1 MKKRVVI
8 TGMGAITPVGN
19 SVSIFWNNLVN
30 GVSGLNFVTGFDDV
44 DLPVRIVAQ
53 VKDFEPMKYGLD
65 RGDVRKWDLF
75 CQYGMAAAYQ
85 AMNDSGLKSGENI
98 QADRLGVYVGSGI
111 GGMDVFVKETTKLLQ
126 EGPKRISPLFVP
138 TLIANMASGNI
149 AIKHQAEG
157 PCLPVV
163 TACATG
169 THAIGE
175 AYRAISYGMADAII
189 AGGTEA
195 AVQPIA
201 IGGFANSKALT
212 NAQHLEEACTPFDAR
227 RSGFTMAEGAGIVI
241 LEEYEHA
248 IKRGA
253 HIYAEVVGYGNTCDA
268 HHYTA
273 PRADAIPASR
283 AIKLALQEASY
294 SENDL
299 LYINAHGTSTPLND
313 KTETNAIKLALGED
327 LAYKALISSTKSM
340 TGHMLGAAGAVEV
353 IACAMALKDGV
364 VPPTINYQVPD
375 PECDLNYVPNVAVEQ
390 PISLAIS
397 NSLGFGGHNA
407 CVALRRCNYE

>member
-19 SVSIFWNNLVN
+19 SVSIFWKNLVN
-30 GVSGLNFVTGFDDV
+30 GISGLNFVTGFDDV

-53 VKDFEPMKYGLD
+53 VKDFEPTKYGLD

-313 KTETNAIKLALGED
+313 KTETKAIKLALGED

-375 PECDLNYVPNVAVEQ
+375 SECDLNYVPNVAVEQ

>member
-19 SVSIFWNNLVN
+19 SVSIFWKNLVN
-30 GVSGLNFVTGFDDV
+30 GISGLNFVTGFDDV

-313 KTETNAIKLALGED
+313 KTETKAIKLALGED

-375 PECDLNYVPNVAVEQ
+375 PACDLNYVPNVAVEQ

>member
-19 SVSIFWNNLVN
+19 SVSIFWKNLVN

-53 VKDFEPMKYGLD
+53 VKDFEPTKYGLD

-212 NAQHLEEACTPFDAR
+212 NAQHLEESCTPFDAR

-313 KTETNAIKLALGED
+313 KTETKAIKLALGED

-375 PECDLNYVPNVAVEQ
+375 PACDLNYVPNVAVEQ

>member
-19 SVSIFWNNLVN
+19 SVSIFWKNLVN
-30 GVSGLNFVTGFDDV
+30 GVSGLNFVSGFDDV

-313 KTETNAIKLALGED
+313 KTETKAIKLALGED

-375 PECDLNYVPNVAVEQ
+375 PACDLNYVPNVAVEQ

>member
-19 SVSIFWNNLVN
+19 SVSIFWKNLVN
-30 GVSGLNFVTGFDDV
+30 GISGLNFVTGFDDV

-53 VKDFEPMKYGLD
+53 VKDFESMKYGLD

-313 KTETNAIKLALGED
+313 KTETKAIKLALGED

>member
-19 SVSIFWNNLVN
+19 SVSIFWKNLVN
-30 GVSGLNFVTGFDDV
+30 GISGLNFVSGFDDV

-313 KTETNAIKLALGED
+313 KTETKAIKLALGED

>member
-19 SVSIFWNNLVN
+19 SVSIFWKNLVN

-313 KTETNAIKLALGED
+313 KTETKAIKLALGED

>member
-19 SVSIFWNNLVN
+19 SVSIFWKNLVN
-30 GVSGLNFVTGFDDV
+30 GISGLNFVIGFDDV

-283 AIKLALQEASY
+283 ALKLALQEASY

-313 KTETNAIKLALGED
+313 KTETKAIKLALGED
-327 LAYKALISSTKSM
+327 LAYKALISSPKSM
-340 TGHMLGAAGAVEV
+340 TGHMLGAAGAGEV

-375 PECDLNYVPNVAVEQ
+375 SEGDLNYVPNVAVEQ

>member
-1 MKKRVVI
+1 M
-8 TGMGAITPVGN
+8 
-19 SVSIFWNNLVN
+19 
-30 GVSGLNFVTGFDDV
+30 
-44 DLPVRIVAQ
+44 
-53 VKDFEPMKYGLD
+53 
-65 RGDVRKWDLF
+65 
-75 CQYGMAAAYQ
+75 
-85 AMNDSGLKSGENI
+85 
-98 QADRLGVYVGSGI
+98 
-111 GGMDVFVKETTKLLQ
+111 
-126 EGPKRISPLFVP
+126 
-138 TLIANMASGNI
+138 
-149 AIKHQAEG
+149 
-157 PCLPVV
+157 PVV

-227 RSGFTMAEGAGIVI
+227 RSGFTMAEGAGIVK

-248 IKRGA
+248 KKRAA

-294 SENDL
+294 SE
-299 LYINAHGTSTPLND
+299 
-313 KTETNAIKLALGED
+313 
-327 LAYKALISSTKSM
+327 
-340 TGHMLGAAGAVEV
+340 
-353 IACAMALKDGV
+353 
-364 VPPTINYQVPD
+364 
-375 PECDLNYVPNVAVEQ
+375 
-390 PISLAIS
+390 
-397 NSLGFGGHNA
+397 
-407 CVALRRCNYE
+407 

>member
-19 SVSIFWNNLVN
+19 SVSIFWKNLVN
-30 GVSGLNFVTGFDDV
+30 GISGLNFVTGFDDV

-313 KTETNAIKLALGED
+313 KTETKAIKLALGED

-375 PECDLNYVPNVAVEQ
+375 PECDLNYVPNVAEEQ

>member
-19 SVSIFWNNLVN
+19 SVSIFWKNLVN

-53 VKDFEPMKYGLD
+53 VKDFEPTKYGLD

-98 QADRLGVYVGSGI
+98 QADRLGVYVGFGI

-294 SENDL
+294 SENDV

-313 KTETNAIKLALGED
+313 KTETKAIKLALGED

>member
-19 SVSIFWNNLVN
+19 SVSIFWKNLVN
-30 GVSGLNFVTGFDDV
+30 GISGLNFVIGFDDV

-149 AIKHQAEG
+149 AIKHKAEG

-227 RSGFTMAEGAGIVI
+227 RSGFTMAEGVGIVI

-294 SENDL
+294 SEKDL

-313 KTETNAIKLALGED
+313 KTETKAIKLALGED

>member
-19 SVSIFWNNLVN
+19 SVSIFWKNLVN
-30 GVSGLNFVTGFDDV
+30 GVSGFNFVTGFDDV

-85 AMNDSGLKSGENI
+85 AMSDSGLKSGENI

-313 KTETNAIKLALGED
+313 KTETKAIKLALGED